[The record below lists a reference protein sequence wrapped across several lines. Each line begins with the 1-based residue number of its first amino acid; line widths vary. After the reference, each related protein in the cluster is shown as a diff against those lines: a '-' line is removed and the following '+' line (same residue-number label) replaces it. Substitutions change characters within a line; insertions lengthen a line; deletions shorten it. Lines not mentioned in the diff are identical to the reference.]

1 MKSLLRVTLLVS
13 LLSLVSGHI
22 WAHPGHVSLAEVEVT
37 DGRLEVALQLKSE
50 DADRLTKKDKRPLAD
65 ALKDLIRS
73 HFVVSA
79 PDGAILAHR
88 WLGIEDKRSHI
99 WMYFEVKLDGP
110 LKGHHLTFDVLLAHH
125 RRQINTVIVR
135 QGGARKTMTFTSRT
149 PRLPL

>member
-1 MKSLLRVTLLVS
+1 MRSIVRVILLVSLVS
-13 LLSLVSGHI
+13 LLSAQAL
-22 WAHPGHVSLAEVEVT
+22 AHPGHVSLAEVEVT

-65 ALKDLIRS
+65 ALKDLIRA
-73 HFVVSA
+73 HFIVTA
-79 PDGAILAHR
+79 PDNAILAHR

-110 LKGHHLTFDVLLAHH
+110 LKGHHLTFDILLAHH
-125 RRQINTVIVR
+125 KRQINTVIMR
-135 QGGARKTMTFTSRT
+135 QGDIRKTMTFTSRT